1 MSIRVLALVALE
13 EAPDEAI
20 SSALGIHHFQLLRVP
35 DNNPNLVVFTW
46 LLGDVVSYDVIL
58 VTTQVVYFS
67 PEDECALRHLS
78 AVVAKPSVLN
88 GLVQE

>member
-20 SSALGIHHFQLLRVP
+20 SSALGIHHFQFLRVP

-58 VTTQVVYFS
+58 ITTQVVYFS
-67 PEDECALRHLS
+67 PEDKCALRHLS